1 MCKWAGDFMPE
12 GKSDRFCDRYTK
24 MIFRL
29 DDTFGREHCAFFDP
43 SVKHGGPN
51 PGEFKIIT
59 YNDSIF

>member
-1 MCKWAGDFMPE
+1 MCKWADDFMPE

-29 DDTFGREHCAFFDP
+29 DETFGREHCAFFDP

-51 PGEFKIIT
+51 PGEF
-59 YNDSIF
+59 